1 MTAWRCQNRWG
12 KWQFSRSANVQLIL
26 FLAFPHISTLPSL
39 PSLFCRMFRS
49 AFHGGPVIFFA
60 STCQVVDKFFAG
72 YGESPNQGHDVHK
85 SSQRTPAAT
94 CRPQN
99 IPDMTT
105 IMVIHSLPQS
115 SWNILKWYA
124 ELHGIAAFI
133 ILQQRPAYIAVTPG
147 QITNSGNTYLDAKP
161 WTQGERRLTIHHSL
175 AAMCLSIFDLE
186 VNVSLSIVQKIL
198 ALCMN
203 PEILMIRINDA
214 GPSQVPKAY
223 QDRQGEDRVEIQQ
236 IIIIKQN
243 IKKYKNIKL

>member
-1 MTAWRCQNRWG
+1 MTAWRCQNSWG
-12 KWQFSRSANVQLIL
+12 KWPFSRSANVQLIL
-26 FLAFPHISTLPSL
+26 FLAFPHISTLPSLPSL

-60 STCQVVDKFFAG
+60 STCQVVDKFFAS

-94 CRPQN
+94 CRWSQN

-105 IMVIHSLPQS
+105 IYNHHGHSWS
-115 SWNILKWYA
+115 SPIILKYPEMIWLICI
-124 ELHGIAAFI
+124 ELLH
-133 ILQQRPAYIAVTPG
+133 LSSYRRPASYIAVAPG
-147 QITNSGNTYLDAKP
+147 QITNSGNAYLDAKP
-161 WTQGERRLTIHHSL
+161 WTQGERRLTIHYSL

-198 ALCMN
+198 ALCIN

-214 GPSQVPKAY
+214 RPSQVPKAY
-223 QDRQGEDRVEIQQ
+223 QNRQGEDRIEIQ
-236 IIIIKQN
+236 IIIS
-243 IKKYKNIKL
+243 KK